1 MNGWTDKRVGI
12 NLADR
17 KTDWLSS
24 FRQAGRQAGRQAYRL
39 FYKYINFFAG
49 IVQGR
54 QERERCRL
62 RCRGERERST
72 EDAICQ
78 VPTLENFVADGGTQI
93 S

>member
-1 MNGWTDKRVGI
+1 MQAGGQAERQAG
-12 NLADR
+12 R
-17 KTDWLSS
+17 KAG
-24 FRQAGRQAGRQAYRL
+24 RQAGRQAGRLIIKLYNS
-39 FYKYINFFAG
+39 YAG

-78 VPTLENFVADGGTQI
+78 VPTLENVTSSLPTAGHK
-93 S
+93 